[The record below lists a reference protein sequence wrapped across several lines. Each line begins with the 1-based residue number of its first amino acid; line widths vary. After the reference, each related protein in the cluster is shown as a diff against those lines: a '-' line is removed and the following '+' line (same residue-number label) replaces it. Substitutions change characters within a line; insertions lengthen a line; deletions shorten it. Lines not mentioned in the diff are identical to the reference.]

1 MTGGRLCRAGQSLP
15 ALAAP
20 MPSAGQVPTVVLT
33 PAQAPLAATPL
44 IPGSPAEQIFQGQFR
59 MTAQITIH
67 QEEH

>member
-1 MTGGRLCRAGQSLP
+1 
-15 ALAAP
+15 

-59 MTAQITIH
+59 MTAQITMH